1 MARIVLADLTDARHA
16 ADWSTCT
23 QAYASGPTGV
33 RRPLPEDVLER
44 SVKALASWPTAVI
57 FLAYLP
63 GEEDGT
69 EQVAGVASCFRGWG
83 TFAGRPLINVH
94 DLAVLPHFHRRGV
107 GKALLQA
114 VIDRAKTEGC
124 GKVTLEAL
132 THNTGALELYTGLG
146 FTSQMAFYEL
156 RL

>member
-1 MARIVLADLTDARHA
+1 VGRA
-16 ADWSTCT
+16 
-23 QAYASGPTGV
+23 
-33 RRPLPEDVLER
+33 LPVDVMER
-44 SVKALASWPTAVI
+44 SVAALASWPTALI

-63 GEEDGT
+63 GEDGT

-83 TFAGRPLINVH
+83 TFAGRQLLNVH

-132 THNTGALELYTGLG
+132 THNTGALALYTGLG